1 MHNKAGER
9 PQAGFP
15 AVPTPRT
22 ADPDLAM
29 DQMISAPQTAP
40 VDVTMDNFMAEVIE
54 GSKTT
59 PTIVQFWAP
68 WCGPCKQLGPVLQ
81 KVVGASGSKVRMV
94 RVNIDDNQQIAQ
106 QMRVQSVP
114 TVYGFVD
121 GQPVDG
127 FAGAQ
132 PESNVKQFVEKLSS
146 MGGAGAD
153 VASMLET
160 AEAAL
165 ASGDHGTAMIQFQE
179 VMSAAPE
186 SIAALAGVVRCL
198 SASGDNAGAREVIDQ
213 LNDEYREDPAMQS
226 AIAAVELAEKA
237 SESAGELDAA
247 KAAVEA
253 DPNDLA
259 ARQEYALALYAVGAN
274 AEAMAQLLE
283 SIRIERGWNDDAARL
298 QLLEF
303 FATLGA
309 ANPDVIAARRKLST
323 LLFS

>member
-1 MHNKAGER
+1 
-9 PQAGFP
+9 
-15 AVPTPRT
+15 
-22 ADPDLAM
+22 
-29 DQMISAPQTAP
+29 MISAPQSAP

-68 WCGPCKQLGPVLQ
+68 WCGPCKQLGPVLE
-81 KVVGASGSKVRMV
+81 KVVGASGGKVRMV

-153 VASMLET
+153 IASMLEA

-165 ASGDHGTAMIQFQE
+165 ASGDHGTAMMQFQE

-186 SIAALAGVVRCL
+186 SVAALAGVVRCL

>member
-1 MHNKAGER
+1 
-9 PQAGFP
+9 
-15 AVPTPRT
+15 
-22 ADPDLAM
+22 
-29 DQMISAPQTAP
+29 MISAPQSAP

-68 WCGPCKQLGPVLQ
+68 WCGPCKQLGPVLE
-81 KVVGASGSKVRMV
+81 KVVGASGGKVRMV

-146 MGGAGAD
+146 MGGAGPD
-153 VASMLET
+153 VASMLEA

-165 ASGDHGTAMIQFQE
+165 ASGDHGTAMMQFQE

-186 SIAALAGVVRCL
+186 SVAALAGVVRCL

>member
-1 MHNKAGER
+1 
-9 PQAGFP
+9 
-15 AVPTPRT
+15 
-22 ADPDLAM
+22 M
-29 DQMISAPQTAP
+29 DQMISLSQPTP
-40 VDVTMDNFMAEVIE
+40 VDVTIDNFMAEVIE
-54 GSKTT
+54 GSKST

-68 WCGPCKQLGPVLQ
+68 WCGPCKQLGPVLE
-81 KVVGASGSKVRMV
+81 KVVGASGGKVRMV

-153 VASMLET
+153 IASMLEA

-165 ASGDHGTAMIQFQE
+165 ASGDHGTAMTQFQE

-186 SIAALAGVVRCL
+186 SVAALAGVVRCL
-198 SASGDNAGAREVIDQ
+198 SAGGDNAGAREVIDQ
-213 LNDEYREDPAMQS
+213 LNNEYREDPAMQS

-274 AEAMAQLLE
+274 ADAMAQLLE

>member
-1 MHNKAGER
+1 
-9 PQAGFP
+9 
-15 AVPTPRT
+15 
-22 ADPDLAM
+22 M
-29 DQMISAPQTAP
+29 DQMISAPQSAP

-68 WCGPCKQLGPVLQ
+68 WCGPCKQLGPVLE
-81 KVVGASGSKVRMV
+81 KVVGASGGKVRMV

-153 VASMLET
+153 VASMLEA

-165 ASGDHGTAMIQFQE
+165 ASGDHGTAMMQFQE
-179 VMSAAPE
+179 VMSVAPE
-186 SIAALAGVVRCL
+186 SVAALAGVVRCL

-283 SIRIERGWNDDAARL
+283 SIQIERGWNDDAARL

>member
-1 MHNKAGER
+1 
-9 PQAGFP
+9 
-15 AVPTPRT
+15 
-22 ADPDLAM
+22 
-29 DQMISAPQTAP
+29 MISAPQSAP

-68 WCGPCKQLGPVLQ
+68 WCGPCKQLGPVLE
-81 KVVGASGSKVRMV
+81 KVVGASGGKVRIV

-153 VASMLET
+153 VASMLEA

-165 ASGDHGTAMIQFQE
+165 ASGDHGTAMMQFQE

-186 SIAALAGVVRCL
+186 SVAALAGVVRCL

>member
-1 MHNKAGER
+1 
-9 PQAGFP
+9 
-15 AVPTPRT
+15 
-22 ADPDLAM
+22 
-29 DQMISAPQTAP
+29 MISAPQSAP

-68 WCGPCKQLGPVLQ
+68 WCGPCKQLGPVLE
-81 KVVGASGSKVRMV
+81 KVVGASGGKVRMV

-153 VASMLET
+153 IASMLEA

-165 ASGDHGTAMIQFQE
+165 ASGDHGTAMMQFQE

-186 SIAALAGVVRCL
+186 SVAALAGVVRCL

-213 LNDEYREDPAMQS
+213 LNDEYRQDPAMQS

>member
-1 MHNKAGER
+1 M
-9 PQAGFP
+9 
-15 AVPTPRT
+15 
-22 ADPDLAM
+22 
-29 DQMISAPQTAP
+29 
-40 VDVTMDNFMAEVIE
+40 
-54 GSKTT
+54 
-59 PTIVQFWAP
+59 
-68 WCGPCKQLGPVLQ
+68 
-81 KVVGASGSKVRMV
+81 
-94 RVNIDDNQQIAQ
+94 
-106 QMRVQSVP
+106 
-114 TVYGFVD
+114 
-121 GQPVDG
+121 
-127 FAGAQ
+127 
-132 PESNVKQFVEKLSS
+132 
-146 MGGAGAD
+146 
-153 VASMLET
+153 
-160 AEAAL
+160 
-165 ASGDHGTAMIQFQE
+165 QFQE

-186 SIAALAGVVRCL
+186 SVGALAGVVRCL

-247 KAAVEA
+247 KASVEA

-283 SIRIERGWNDDAARL
+283 SIRIERGWNDDTARL

>member
-1 MHNKAGER
+1 
-9 PQAGFP
+9 
-15 AVPTPRT
+15 
-22 ADPDLAM
+22 
-29 DQMISAPQTAP
+29 MISAPQSAP

-68 WCGPCKQLGPVLQ
+68 WCGPCKQLGPVLE
-81 KVVGASGSKVRMV
+81 KIVGASGGKVRMV

-153 VASMLET
+153 VASMLEA
-160 AEAAL
+160 AEVAL
-165 ASGDHGTAMIQFQE
+165 ASGDHGTAMVQFQE

-186 SIAALAGVVRCL
+186 SVAALAGVVRCL

-237 SESAGELDAA
+237 LESAGELDSA
-247 KAAVEA
+247 KVAVEA

-259 ARQEYALALYAVGAN
+259 ARQQYALALYAVGAN

-303 FATLGA
+303 FATLGT

>member
-1 MHNKAGER
+1 
-9 PQAGFP
+9 
-15 AVPTPRT
+15 
-22 ADPDLAM
+22 M
-29 DQMISAPQTAP
+29 DQMISAQQTAP
-40 VDVTMDNFMAEVIE
+40 VDVTIDNFMAEVIE
-54 GSKTT
+54 GSKAT
-59 PTIVQFWAP
+59 PTVVQFWAP
-68 WCGPCKQLGPVLQ
+68 WCGPCKQLGPVLE
-81 KVVGASGSKVRMV
+81 KVVGANGGKVRMV

-132 PESNVKQFVEKLSS
+132 PESNVKQFIEKLAS

-153 VASMLET
+153 IEAMLEA
-160 AEAAL
+160 AEASL
-165 ASGDHGTAMIQFQE
+165 AAGDHGTAMMQFQE
-179 VMSAAPE
+179 VMGAAPE
-186 SIAALAGVVRCL
+186 SVAALAGVVRCL
-198 SASGDNAGAREVIDQ
+198 SASGDIAGAREVIDQ
-213 LNDEYREDPAMQS
+213 LNDEYRDDPAMAS

-237 SESAGELDAA
+237 SESAGELGAA
-247 KAAVEA
+247 RAAVEA
-253 DPNDLA
+253 DPTDLA
-259 ARQEYALALYAVGAN
+259 ARQEYALALYAVGEN

>member
-1 MHNKAGER
+1 
-9 PQAGFP
+9 
-15 AVPTPRT
+15 
-22 ADPDLAM
+22 
-29 DQMISAPQTAP
+29 MISAPQSAP

-68 WCGPCKQLGPVLQ
+68 WCGPCKQLGPVLE
-81 KVVGASGSKVRMV
+81 KVVGASGGKVRMV

-153 VASMLET
+153 IASMLEA

-165 ASGDHGTAMIQFQE
+165 ASGDHGTAMMQFQE

-186 SIAALAGVVRCL
+186 SVAALAGVVRCL

-283 SIRIERGWNDDAARL
+283 SIRIERGWNDDAARM

>member
-1 MHNKAGER
+1 
-9 PQAGFP
+9 
-15 AVPTPRT
+15 
-22 ADPDLAM
+22 
-29 DQMISAPQTAP
+29 MISAPQSAP

-68 WCGPCKQLGPVLQ
+68 WCGPCKQLGPVLE

-153 VASMLET
+153 VASMLEA

-165 ASGDHGTAMIQFQE
+165 ASGDHGTAMMQFQE

-186 SIAALAGVVRCL
+186 SVAALAGVVRCL

-259 ARQEYALALYAVGAN
+259 ARQEYSLALYAVGAN

>member
-1 MHNKAGER
+1 
-9 PQAGFP
+9 
-15 AVPTPRT
+15 
-22 ADPDLAM
+22 
-29 DQMISAPQTAP
+29 MISAPQSAP

-68 WCGPCKQLGPVLQ
+68 WCGPCKQLGPVLE
-81 KVVGASGSKVRMV
+81 KVVGASGGKVRMV

-153 VASMLET
+153 IASMLKA

-165 ASGDHGTAMIQFQE
+165 ASGDHGTAMMQFQE

-186 SIAALAGVVRCL
+186 SVAALAGVVRCL

-213 LNDEYREDPAMQS
+213 LNDEYRQDPAMQS